1 MSKEEKNEL
10 TQAVALRYDHNDDAA
25 PKIVAKGKGLIADN
39 ILQTAQSNAVPIYK
53 NKALTQMLM
62 ALELDSEIPPEL
74 YQAVAEVLS
83 YVYRTDKLMGVSKSL
98 NELLEK

>member
-1 MSKEEKNEL
+1 MAADDKKE
-10 TQAVALRYDHNDDAA
+10 TVQAVAVSYDAQQDAA
-25 PKIVAKGKGLIADN
+25 PRIVAKGRGLVAEN
-39 ILQTAQSNAVPIYK
+39 ILQTAKNNFVPVQQ

-83 YVYRTDKLMGVSKSL
+83 YVYRTDKLLETSKRL
-98 NELLEK
+98 GRAIT

>member
-1 MSKEEKNEL
+1 MKEKDEL
-10 TQAVALRYDHNDDAA
+10 KQAVALKYEHLNDNA

-39 ILQTAQSNAVPIYK
+39 ILQTAGNNAVPIYK

-62 ALELDSEIPPEL
+62 ALELDSEIPPDL

-83 YVYRTDKLMGVSKSL
+83 YVYRTDKLIGINKSL
-98 NELLEK
+98 NELLDK